1 MLNLQFNYMFI
12 YKITNTINGKVYIGQ
27 VYNKS
32 IEKRFIRHIKCACPN
47 NPMLIDRAIY
57 KYGKENFIVEQID
70 EANSISELN
79 EKEQYWIKFY
89 NSTDKMFGYNLTP
102 GGEGGNTYLNKTKEE
117 LDEIKRKISIANSG
131 KNNAMSTAIKALNVK
146 TNEIIHFDT
155 LIAACKYFNHKQK
168 GAFVDRAKGLSKYL
182 WRGEWTFAYEDNE
195 FFTDLKEYHDRSL
208 NNGKK
213 VKIIDID
220 TGKEEIFNSISK
232 LIEAYP
238 EIKRSDLK
246 FMDNECIY
254 DATYK
259 IIKL

>member
-1 MLNLQFNYMFI
+1 MLNLQFNYMYI

-27 VYNKS
+27 TYNRSIYERFKGHLKS
-32 IEKRFIRHIKCACPN
+32 AKPTH
-47 NPMLIDRAIY
+47 PMLIDRAIY

-70 EANSISELN
+70 EANSLSELN

-89 NSTDKMFGYNLTP
+89 NSTDRNIGYNLTT
-102 GGEGGNTYLNKTKEE
+102 GGEGGNTYLNKSKED
-117 LDEIKRKISIANSG
+117 LDKIKQKISIANSG
-131 KNNAMSTAIKALNVK
+131 KNNGMATAIKALNVN
-146 TNEIIHFDT
+146 TNEIIHFET
-155 LIAACKYFNHKQK
+155 LAAACKYFNHKQK
-168 GAFVDRAKGLSKYL
+168 GTFAERAKGLSKYL

-195 FFTDLKEYHDRSL
+195 FFTDLKKEYDSSL
-208 NNGKK
+208 RNGKK
-213 VKIIDID
+213 IKLVDIE
-220 TGKEEIFNSISK
+220 TGNAEIFNSISK

>member
-1 MLNLQFNYMFI
+1 MFI
-12 YKITNTINGKVYIGQ
+12 YKITNTINGKIYIGQ

-32 IEKRFIRHIKCACPN
+32 IEARFDRHIKSAFPE
-47 NPMLIDRAIY
+47 NPMLIDKAIY

-70 EANSISELN
+70 IATTIKELN
-79 EKEQYWIKFY
+79 EKEKYWIKFY
-89 NSTDKMFGYNLTP
+89 NSTDRNIGYNLTP

-117 LDEIKRKISIANSG
+117 LDEIKRKISKANSG
-131 KNNAMSTAIKALNVK
+131 KNNGMSKSIKALNVK

-155 LIAACKYFNHKQK
+155 LAAACKYFNHKQK

-182 WRGEWTFAYEDNE
+182 WRREWTFAYEDNE
-195 FFTDLKEYHDRSL
+195 FFTDLKEQYDSSL
-208 NNGKK
+208 RNGKK

-254 DATYK
+254 DAAYK

>member
-1 MLNLQFNYMFI
+1 MYI

-32 IEKRFIRHIKCACPN
+32 IQARFERHIKEASQN
-47 NPMLIDRAIY
+47 HSMHIDRAIY
-57 KYGKENFIVEQID
+57 KYGKDNFMVEQID
-70 EANSISELN
+70 EANSLSELN
-79 EKEQYWIKFY
+79 EKERYWIKFY
-89 NSTDKMFGYNLTP
+89 NSTNKTFGYNLTP
-102 GGEGGNTYLNKTKEE
+102 GGDGGNTYLNKTKEE

-131 KNNAMSTAIKALNVK
+131 KNNAMSVAIKALNVK
-146 TNEIIHFDT
+146 TNEIIHFDR
-155 LIAACKYFNHKQK
+155 LAAACEYFNHKQK
-168 GAFVDRAKGLSKYL
+168 GTFVERAKGLSKLL

-195 FFTDLKEYHDRSL
+195 FFTDIKERHDRSL

-220 TGKEEIFNSISK
+220 TGKEDIFNSISK
-232 LIEAYP
+232 LIESYP

-246 FMDNECIY
+246 FVDNECIY
-254 DATYK
+254 DAAYK